1 MGILGK
7 KKNVTKDIKLVMQEM
22 TEDPFHKFNIAFA
35 LMSVIPFLVS
45 LYILVTRLFSFDVL
59 VGDVGVILIISIFVS
74 LCGLFIGYS
83 IISNI
88 LKKVIENAAIAKQ
101 CSITK
106 SSFVATVSH
115 ELRNP
120 IFILSANMEGLLEGI
135 YGQLDGK
142 QTETVKM
149 CKGVVD
155 RMGSLVANLL
165 DLYKIEAGLVKL
177 KKEQYDIRELTENQ
191 INEMEILAKKKNLKL
206 EKNFPAR
213 TFPVWADKDKII
225 QVVNNILSNAIKY
238 TPDGG
243 IVTTS
248 IFQTGEFVRIE
259 IEDTGPGI
267 PENMLQKI
275 FDKFER
281 IDESKQ
287 GMGLGLAISKDIIDL
302 HGGKIWAESHPV
314 KGMKFVVV
322 LPVV

>member
-1 MGILGK
+1 MGIHGR
-7 KKNVTKDIKLVMQEM
+7 KKNVDKDIKLVMQEM
-22 TEDPFHKFNIAFA
+22 EEDPFHKFNIAFA

-45 LYILVTRLFSFDVL
+45 LYILVTRLFSFDIL

-74 LCGLFIGYS
+74 LCGLFIGYG

-88 LKKVIENAAIAKQ
+88 LKKVIDNAAIAKQ
-101 CSITK
+101 CSASK

-120 IFILSANMEGLLEGI
+120 IFVLSANMEGLLEGM
-135 YGQLDGK
+135 YGNLDEK
-142 QTETVKM
+142 QTETIKM

-155 RMGSLVANLL
+155 RMGILVANLL

-177 KKEQYDIRELTENQ
+177 KKEQYDIRELTETQ
-191 INEMEILAKKKNLKL
+191 LNELEILAKKKNIKL
-206 EKNFPAR
+206 EKNYPAM
-213 TFPVWADKDKII
+213 TFPVWVDKDKII
-225 QVVNNILSNAIKY
+225 QVINNILSNAIKY
-238 TPDGG
+238 TPDDGT
-243 IVTTS
+243 VTTS
-248 IFQTGEFVRIE
+248 IFQTGDFVRIK

-267 PENMLQKI
+267 PGDMLQKV

-287 GMGLGLAISKDIIDL
+287 GMGLGLAISKDIIEL
-302 HGGKIWAESHPV
+302 HGGRIWAEMKPE

-322 LPVV
+322 LPAV